1 MSRFEVYEAPDGW
14 RWRLVASNGEKVAS
28 GEGYKTRNGAIRGTE
43 SMRRAAAQAKLKLL
57 DPAKS
62 PP

>member
-14 RWRLVASNGEKVAS
+14 RWRLIASNGEKVAS

-43 SMRRAAAQAKLKLL
+43 SMRRNATQARLKVL
-57 DPAKS
+57 DPK
-62 PP
+62 